1 MINTFHQYHM
11 PVCDCCGAHLAA
23 EYDDEAAEAAMEAAG
38 WAKRDGKDVCRLC
51 LRKEAETGRLP
62 ERQRY
67 WQYTRHLL
75 AKGNKEPPADGVSIP
90 QTLRRDVGIA
100 SCEAGETD
108 CHGPL
113 GLAMTGEGTEEADCH
128 GPSGLAITGEGTGE
142 TDRCAGLSPP
152 QNDVEDNGA
161 GRPEEKEKETEHM
174 DENLITGACEAE
186 TESDVMETLLTDTV
200 RSIRRELERV
210 EDRSGARF
218 NSSYESYSVLIKA
231 LEDKSVVE
239 KDLKDAV
246 KKLWEGVKSENEDAV
261 LAFLGEIERV
271 ARESAMAWIH
281 VAAVC
286 QKAEESV

>member
-1 MINTFHQYHM
+1 
-11 PVCDCCGAHLAA
+11 
-23 EYDDEAAEAAMEAAG
+23 
-38 WAKRDGKDVCRLC
+38 
-51 LRKEAETGRLP
+51 
-62 ERQRY
+62 
-67 WQYTRHLL
+67 
-75 AKGNKEPPADGVSIP
+75 
-90 QTLRRDVGIA
+90 
-100 SCEAGETD
+100 
-108 CHGPL
+108 
-113 GLAMTGEGTEEADCH
+113 
-128 GPSGLAITGEGTGE
+128 
-142 TDRCAGLSPP
+142 
-152 QNDVEDNGA
+152 
-161 GRPEEKEKETEHM
+161 M

-186 TESDVMETLLTDTV
+186 TESDAMETLLTDTV

-210 EDRSGARF
+210 EDRSGIRF